1 MTMNKLI
8 SLAVILGILSG
19 CDSKTSINN
28 HSQVLA
34 KVNGDEITVHQV
46 NAELQRI
53 KMPLS
58 NPEALSRKVLESLI
72 DRQLLVQEAIKLNL
86 DHTPEV
92 VELVEVAKAQIY
104 AQAYLMRKVA
114 SIPPAKE
121 DEVTKFM
128 VEHPEVFSE
137 RKVLST
143 TDIIFS
149 NDPSKVDYDTLQ
161 TKISNLDEL
170 KALLISHQI
179 HFDMLQEQIPSES
192 MPKQALAMINQIKA
206 GDLLFMHDDNNKV
219 IVRSVNSIVDAP
231 LENNQLMEMAT
242 KIVSERKRQQFISD
256 ELSRLKKL
264 AKIDRADGLF
274 KDKPAKQPETS
285 SGTHDATHNDGL
297 KGL

>member
-1 MTMNKLI
+1 MTMKKLI
-8 SLAVILGILSG
+8 YPAILLGMLSG
-19 CDSKTSINN
+19 CDNKASVDN
-28 HSQVLA
+28 HTQVIA

-53 KMPLS
+53 QMPVS
-58 NPEALSRKVLESLI
+58 NPKALSRKVLESLI

-92 VELVEVAKAQIY
+92 VELVAAARAQIY
-104 AQAYLMRKVA
+104 AQAYLVRKVS

-121 DEVTKFM
+121 DEVRKFM
-128 VEHPEVFSE
+128 LEHPEVFSA

-143 TDIIFS
+143 TDVVFN
-149 NDPSKVDYDTLQ
+149 NDPSKIDYDTLQ
-161 TKISNLDEL
+161 TKVSNLEEL
-170 KALLISHQI
+170 KSLLVSYQI

-192 MPKQALAMINQIKA
+192 MPKQALSMLNQIKV

-219 IVRSVNSIVDAP
+219 IVRSVNSIIDAP
-231 LENNQLMEMAT
+231 LENGQSMVMAA
-242 KIVSERKRQQFISD
+242 KIVNERKRQQFIND

-264 AKIDRADGLF
+264 AKIDRADGFL
-274 KDKPAKQPETS
+274 KHGPANQAETS
-285 SGTHDATHNDGL
+285 SVTNATHHDGL